1 MTLKKKLA
9 MFALGFSSLFLAA
22 CAEMDTQDENPELAA
37 TTITPVEDNSQVV
50 PPPPPVVEY
59 HIVKRGDTVFNIAKR
74 YGRNVAQITAWNR
87 VKHNRIRL
95 GQKLRVA
102 PPTAGMSTTTTTPMK
117 KTPPKRKKR

>member
-9 MFALGFSSLFLAA
+9 MLALGLSSLFLTA
-22 CAEMDTQDENPELAA
+22 CAEMDTQNENPEFVE
-37 TTITPVEDNSQVV
+37 TTVSPVVDNSQVV

-102 PPTAGMSTTTTTPMK
+102 PPPANATTDTTPI
-117 KTPPKRKKR
+117 PNKRKKR

>member
-22 CAEMDTQDENPELAA
+22 CAEMDTQDENPELVG
-37 TTITPVEDNSQVV
+37 TTVSPVEDNSQVV

-102 PPTAGMSTTTTTPMK
+102 PPPASATPDTTNSVK
-117 KTPPKRKKR
+117 KRKKR

>member
-1 MTLKKKLA
+1 MTLTKKLA
-9 MFALGFSSLFLAA
+9 MLALGLSSLFLAG
-22 CAEMDTQDENPELAA
+22 CAEMDTQDENPAMVE
-37 TTITPVEDNSQVV
+37 TTVSPMDNSQVV

-102 PPTAGMSTTTTTPMK
+102 PPPANTKPETSSTPN
-117 KTPPKRKKR
+117 KRKKR

>member
-9 MFALGFSSLFLAA
+9 MLALGLSSLFLAG
-22 CAEMDTQDENPELAA
+22 CAEMDTQGDNPELVE
-37 TTITPVEDNSQVV
+37 TTVSPVDNSQIV
-50 PPPPPVVEY
+50 PPPLPVVEY

-102 PPTAGMSTTTTTPMK
+102 PPVASTSTTIPMK
-117 KTPPKRKKR
+117 KTAPKKRKNR

>member
-9 MFALGFSSLFLAA
+9 ILALGLSSLFLTA
-22 CAEMDTQDENPELAA
+22 CAEMDTQDENPELVE
-37 TTITPVEDNSQVV
+37 TTVSPVVDNSQVV

-102 PPTAGMSTTTTTPMK
+102 PPVAGMSTTTPMK
-117 KTPPKRKKR
+117 KTTPPKRKKR

>member
-1 MTLKKKLA
+1 ML
-9 MFALGFSSLFLAA
+9 ALGLSSLFLAG
-22 CAEMDTQDENPELAA
+22 CAEMDTQDENPAMVE
-37 TTITPVEDNSQVV
+37 TTVSPMDNSQVV

-102 PPTAGMSTTTTTPMK
+102 PPPANTKPETSSTPN
-117 KTPPKRKKR
+117 KRKKR

>member
-9 MFALGFSSLFLAA
+9 IFAVGLSSLLLAA
-22 CAEMDTQDENPELAA
+22 CAEMDTQDENPEFVE
-37 TTITPVEDNSQVV
+37 TSVTPVVDNGQVV
-50 PPPPPVVEY
+50 PPPPAVVEY

-102 PPTAGMSTTTTTPMK
+102 PPVASATTTTPMK
-117 KTPPKRKKR
+117 KTAPPKRKKR